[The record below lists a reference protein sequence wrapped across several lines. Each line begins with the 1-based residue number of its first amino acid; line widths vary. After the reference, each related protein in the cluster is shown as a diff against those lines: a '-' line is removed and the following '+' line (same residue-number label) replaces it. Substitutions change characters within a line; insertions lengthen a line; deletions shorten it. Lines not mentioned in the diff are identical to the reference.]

1 MKNFKQHYQ
10 LVNEFFDSIDGAV
23 NHIDHLEENI
33 LNKGKQGV
41 KEALSQIEASISYF
55 VSESDYKISTKF
67 DGCIHPDTMLVTKTG
82 NKSIIDIIND
92 NQPTVVLGYDEAAQQ
107 DVWIEAKLP
116 RINSNNKNWV
126 EVELEDGTSLKC
138 TEDHRVF
145 TVNRGWVEAR
155 ELTVED
161 DLKIPEV

>member
-1 MKNFKQHYQ
+1 MKTFKQHYR
-10 LVNEFFDSIDGAV
+10 LFLEFFDAIDGAV
-23 NHIDHLEENI
+23 KHIDHLEENI

-41 KEALSQIEASISYF
+41 IEALNQIESSIAYF
-55 VSESDYKISTKF
+55 VDESDYVISTKF
-67 DGCIHPDTMLVTKTG
+67 DGCIHPDTMLVTNTG
-82 NKSIIDIIND
+82 NRSIIDIIND
-92 NQPTVVLGYDEAAQQ
+92 KQPTVVLGYDEATQQ

-145 TVNRGWVEAR
+145 TVNRGWIEAR

-161 DLKIPEV
+161 DLKIPAK